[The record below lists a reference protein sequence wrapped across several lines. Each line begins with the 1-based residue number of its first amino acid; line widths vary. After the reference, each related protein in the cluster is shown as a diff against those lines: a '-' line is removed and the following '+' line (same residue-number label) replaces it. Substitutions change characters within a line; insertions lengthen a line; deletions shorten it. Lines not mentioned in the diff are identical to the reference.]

1 MSGRKLSRWEFGFAE
16 THDGEAFSWE
26 FLFSTSCG
34 LESEGLPWHYQSL
47 LAELNGGKKEVQN
60 LPIKWFGAGL
70 GSPEG
75 EYQCLISHTL
85 PCLLVRAAGHLRA
98 PDSLIHIPLPPAS
111 SVLYTLPEP
120 QFPHLKNRLNGATS
134 LSSGMFREECLPGV
148 PVSQKNCWALES
160 SL

>member
-1 MSGRKLSRWEFGFAE
+1 MGVSVLNELWSRIRGVTFALSELV
-16 THDGEAFSWE
+16 S
-26 FLFSTSCG
+26 
-34 LESEGLPWHYQSL
+34 SL
-47 LAELNGGKKEVQN
+47 DGGKKEVQN
-60 LPIKWFGAGL
+60 LPIKWFGARL
-70 GSPEG
+70 GSSEG
-75 EYQCLISHTL
+75 EYQCLISHSL
-85 PCLLVRAAGHLRA
+85 SCLSVRAAGHLRA

-148 PVSQKNCWALES
+148 SVSQNCWALES